1 MTKPRRKLQ
10 MCVVNPV
17 FVDGLSQL
25 VGSQMVVMRR
35 LGISWNTW
43 TKIRSGR
50 PVTLSVGQRLRS
62 RIVNNQSAHQILK
75 RDDSTAGEDYVEVLE
90 NIFLLPETGHE
101 HQGHANERKNS

>member
-1 MTKPRRKLQ
+1 

-50 PVTLSVGQRLRS
+50 PVTLSVGERLRS
-62 RIVNNQSAHQILK
+62 RIVSNQSAH
-75 RDDSTAGEDYVEVLE
+75 EVLRYE
-90 NIFLLPETGHE
+90 SEAVQEDHIEALEDIFLLPDTDFDQHT
-101 HQGHANERKNS
+101 QST